1 MTLSSDNPPLSESR
15 HLEHHHRNPGDHNRA
30 IATFDVHKIAII
42 GAGPSGLAAAKYL
55 VTERDGIFKQIDIF
69 EQRTEVGGVWKH
81 TPWYSPPPSTAYSAS
96 GSAVTRDSA
105 RGDPRAGVS
114 LAKGLEVP
122 QTNALVDID
131 EPVFIPAPSDL
142 QGRAD
147 DDDDDDKDGEGRTT
161 ATGPF
166 FPSPMYD
173 DLNTNIPHTLMQF
186 SDHPF
191 PRGCEIY
198 PTRQVVQEYLVDY
211 ARDVRHLIRFATQVV
226 DVSLVAGPLPSSSSA
241 SSSTAGDKWQVT
253 TRDLLDSNATAVSVY
268 DAVVVASGHYATPY
282 IPDVPGIRE
291 FHAAWPDVISHS
303 KSYRAPDDRGYD
315 CTLTGA
321 RKVVVVGNSA
331 SGLDI
336 ASQIRRVRAAGTV
349 APVIISVQTA
359 TSDDMRRFVEED
371 RGSGAYDE
379 APPIARFLAEQKGVE
394 FADGRVELGVDRV
407 LFATGYLYTFPF
419 LKSLTAATASALGGD
434 AGHDGVLHDSSSSSA
449 MPLIT
454 DGSRVH
460 NLAKHLLHVAHPT
473 LAFPGLPIKVIPFP
487 LAEAQAAVLA
497 RLWSNAL
504 PLPPRAVLE
513 AWEREPAEEAAARVC
528 TSSSSSS
535 KTKEPDEDEEL
546 ARGRRRKAVRGYH
559 VFPTGGDG
567 RYINEMHEWVTTG
580 RWPTASFS
588 SSSSTVATAATAVAE
603 GGRQVDK
610 ESSTSN
616 TNGTARKAKPTTGK
630 QPPYWDERMLWQ
642 RTIFAQARIAFEKTG
657 RTAKTLEELGFVF
670 EDRDKKGGAAGAGI
684 DNSPS
689 PSPSPSGGQAGIG
702 ERDNG
707 LEGDVAGAETL
718 AAP

>member
-1 MTLSSDNPPLSESR
+1 MTLCSDKPPLSESR
-15 HLEHHHRNPGDHNRA
+15 HPEHHDKKPDNDNRA
-30 IATFDVHKIAII
+30 AAMFSVHKIAII

-55 VTERDGIFKQIDIF
+55 LAEGDGIFKHIDIF

-81 TPWYSPPPSTAYSAS
+81 TPWYSSPPSAVSSTS
-96 GSAVTRDSA
+96 GSAVTRDT
-105 RGDPRAGVS
+105 GWGEPGAGVS
-114 LAKGLEVP
+114 VAKGLEVP

-131 EPVFIPAPSDL
+131 EPVFLPAPFDL
-142 QGRAD
+142 QGRAGD
-147 DDDDDDKDGEGRTT
+147 DGGQGRTT
-161 ATGPF
+161 AAGPF

-173 DLNTNIPHTLMQF
+173 ELNTNIPHTLMQF

-211 ARDVRHLIRFATQVV
+211 ARDVRHLVRFATQVV
-226 DVSLVAGPLPSSSSA
+226 DVSLVAGPSPSSSS
-241 SSSTAGDKWQVT
+241 SSSAAGGKWQVT
-253 TRDLLDSNATAVSVY
+253 SRDLLGSNTTMVSVY

-291 FHAAWPDVISHS
+291 FHAAWPGVISHS
-303 KSYRAPDDRGYD
+303 KSYRAPDDPGYD
-315 CTLTGA
+315 CTSTGA

-336 ASQIRRVRAAGTV
+336 ASQIRRARATAAAAAV
-349 APVIISVQTA
+349 APVINSVQTA

-371 RGSGAYDE
+371 QGSGAYDE

-394 FADGRVELGVDRV
+394 FTDGRIELGVDRV

-419 LKSLTAATASALGGD
+419 LKSLTAAAAFSVGGD
-434 AGHDGVLHDSSSSSA
+434 AGPNGVVHDSSSSVK
-449 MPLIT
+449 PLIT

-460 NLAKHLLHVAHPT
+460 NLARHLLHVDHPT

-513 AWEREPAEEAAARVC
+513 AWEREPAEEVAAKVY
-528 TSSSSSS
+528 TSNSSSSRTE
-535 KTKEPDEDEEL
+535 KLDEDEEA
-546 ARGRRRKAVRGYH
+546 ARGRKRKAERGYH

-567 RYINEMHEWVTTG
+567 RYINEMHDWVTTG
-580 RWPTASFS
+580 RWPASSFS
-588 SSSSTVATAATAVAE
+588 SPSSAMAPAAAAVYVAE
-603 GGRQVDK
+603 EDCRVDE
-610 ESSTSN
+610 ESSAGN
-616 TNGTARKAKPTTGK
+616 TNGTARKVRTAGK
-630 QPPYWDERMLWQ
+630 QPPYWDERLLWQ
-642 RTIFAQARIAFEKTG
+642 RTIFAQARIAFERTG

-670 EDRDKKGGAAGAGI
+670 EDRDKKRGVAGAGADI
-684 DNSPS
+684 SLLPS
-689 PSPSPSGGQAGIG
+689 LSSSSSGGHAGIG
-702 ERDNG
+702 EKGQRARG
-707 LEGDVAGAETL
+707 
-718 AAP
+718 